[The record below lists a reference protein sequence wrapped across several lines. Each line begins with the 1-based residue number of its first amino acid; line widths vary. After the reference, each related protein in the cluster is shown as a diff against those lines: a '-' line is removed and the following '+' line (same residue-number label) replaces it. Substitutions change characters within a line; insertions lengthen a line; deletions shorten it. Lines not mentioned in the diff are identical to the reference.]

1 MGRILVVDD
10 DEMDRELSRTVLQA
24 AGHVVIFAREGE
36 SALAVCEEKTVDL
49 VVTDLAMPDFN
60 GLRFIMAFRKAGYE
74 TPIIALSG
82 KAADQLDLAE
92 DYGANLTLCKPIDG
106 QKLLNC
112 VQELLDTS
120 DAEARSEGDVWGR
133 GI

>member
-1 MGRILVVDD
+1 MAIILVVDD
-10 DEMDRELSRTVLQA
+10 DEMDRELARAVLES
-24 AGHVVIFAREGE
+24 AGHEVCFALDGE
-36 SALAVCEEKTVDL
+36 AALQTCRKRMVEV

-60 GLRFIMAFRKAGYE
+60 GLRFIMDFRKAGYE

-106 QKLLNC
+106 PKLLQS
-112 VQELLDTS
+112 VQVLLKVASVLEKADKWNG
-120 DAEARSEGDVWGR
+120 AR
-133 GI
+133 